1 MGDTRDEA
9 GTARP
14 ERTLKLTLAYDGT
27 PFVGWQRQAEG
38 LSIQGLVEQAL
49 SRIEGGPVT
58 VVGAGRT
65 DAGVHACGQAASV
78 RLTSA
83 IEVAALRR
91 ALNAML
97 PPEIRVTG
105 AQQVDPSFHARYS
118 AESKTYRYTIVNGPV
133 LTPFE
138 WRYAWHVAERLEVAR
153 MSAAAP
159 LFEGEHDF
167 AAFRGTGSSVKTT
180 VRRVQ
185 GSRLSQVAPGKEW
198 APWDCAIDDRS
209 ATRLVYEVTANGFL
223 RHMVRAIVGT
233 LVEIGAGRRELA
245 SIERALGSGR
255 RADAGP
261 TAPACGLCLVGVD
274 YGGRF

>member
-38 LSIQGLVEQAL
+38 LSIQGLVEEAL
-49 SRIEGGPVT
+49 SRIEGAPVT

-78 RLTSA
+78 RLTSV

-105 AQQVDPSFHARYS
+105 VQQVDPSFHARYS
-118 AESKTYRYTIVNGPV
+118 AESKTYRYTIVNGPI

-138 WRYAWHVAERLEVAR
+138 WRYAWHVPERLEVAR

-167 AAFRGTGSSVKTT
+167 AAFRGTGSGVKTT

-185 GSRLSQVAPGKEW
+185 CSRLSPVAPGKEW
-198 APWDCAIDDRS
+198 APWGCAIDDRS
-209 ATRLVYEVTANGFL
+209 ATRLVYEVTADGFL

-261 TAPACGLCLVGVD
+261 TAPACGLCLVGVE
-274 YGGRF
+274 YGGRK